1 MPAVFVTSLLKQ
13 ACYGFLLTSLL
24 QRWLNRLVPSCWQ
37 ACYDCK
43 FVGNNFA
50 TALSEQPCYSIV
62 RTTLL
67 HDGQQIATSLLEQA
81 VTSSANTTCWQ
92 VVGTTLLQVCCKFVT
107 KFCLFTCVVDTAGS
121 SKTFNLRVWLF
132 IQNLLTL
139 IKTRSFILNSYFTHI
154 LLSFSLNVHGF
165 LFLSEGNSSICTS
178 LDW

>member
-1 MPAVFVTSLLKQ
+1 MKTKISIQKLLCLTACVVFNLKQ
-13 ACYGFLLTSLL
+13 ACQGFLLTSLL

-37 ACYDCK
+37 ACYNCK

-50 TALSEQPCYSIV
+50 TALSEQLCYMIV
-62 RTTLL
+62 NKLL
-67 HDGQQIATSLLEQA
+67 Q
-81 VTSSANTTCWQ
+81 VCWNK
-92 VVGTTLLQVCCKFVT
+92 LLQVCCKFVT
-107 KFCLFTCVVDTAGS
+107 KFRLFTCVVDTAGS
-121 SKTFNLRVWLF
+121 SNTFNLCVWLF